1 MRQKLAATMEPVWD
15 GVSRQISLLPRGV
28 SGGLHRHQEAG
39 TWGPGMWSCILVVG
53 RCSHS
58 AEHPLL
64 CLNHHPS
71 LLPYILMFVGTE
83 LTENSS
89 QGNEGREVNQETGC
103 ACHHPVLPPDC
114 LSVEMTGGACTH
126 PFFPVEFSYFS

>member
-1 MRQKLAATMEPVWD
+1 MGFPGRSRFFPGACPVGSTGTRSQAPGAQACGAASW
-15 GVSRQISLLPRGV
+15 
-28 SGGLHRHQEAG
+28 
-39 TWGPGMWSCILVVG
+39 WWG

-64 CLNHHPS
+64 CLDHHPS
-71 LLPYILMFVGTE
+71 SLPYILMFVGTE

-89 QGNEGREVNQETGC
+89 QGNEGREVSQEAGC

-114 LSVEMTGGACTH
+114 LSVEMMGGACAH
-126 PFFPVEFSYFS
+126 PFFPAEFYFS